1 MVEPMTPMAEA
12 RKDLKYQNITVD
24 FDGALATVTLNRPA
38 QMNPLDK
45 ETVKDLLACIRRIES
60 DSTTRVVVIT
70 GSGKAFSAGGDLEGY
85 LSLYRT
91 PDAFRAFLD
100 DLHTLL
106 VGFEKSDR
114 IVIAAVNGWCL
125 AGGIELMLAC
135 DLAVASDQ
143 ARIGDAHLN
152 YGQLPGAGGSQRLPR
167 AIGAPR
173 AKDIILTGRSVDAT
187 EALHLGLISRVF
199 PHDRLMEETR
209 KLANEIMERS
219 PVGLKGA
226 KCLINEGINMPFAQA
241 LRFEIDFVHR
251 YATTCP
257 DAYEG
262 LLAFR
267 DKRTPRFGQR

>member
-1 MVEPMTPMAEA
+1 MT
-12 RKDLKYQNITVD
+12 YQNIRVEI
-24 FDGALATVTLNRPA
+24 DGGMAILTLDRPD

-45 ETVKDLLACIRRIES
+45 QTVAELLASFRHLEA
-60 DSTTRVVVIT
+60 DAAVRVVMIT
-70 GSGKAFSAGGDLEGY
+70 GSGKAFSAGGDLGGY
-85 LSLYRT
+85 LSLYHD

-100 DLHTLL
+100 DLHHLL
-106 VGFEKSDR
+106 TGFENSEL

-152 YGQLPGAGGSQRLPR
+152 FGQLPGAGGSQRLPR
-167 AIGAPR
+167 AIGIPR
-173 AKDIILTGRSVDAT
+173 AKDLILTGRWVVAD
-187 EALHLGLISRVF
+187 EALRMGLVSRVF
-199 PHDRLMEETR
+199 PHDRLLQETR
-209 KLANEIMERS
+209 RLAADMIERS

-226 KCLINEGINMPFAQA
+226 KHLINTGMKLTIDDA
-241 LRFEIDFVHR
+241 LRFEIDFVHN

-262 LLAFR
+262 LLAFQQ
-267 DKRTPRFGQR
+267 KRKPRFSRG